1 MRFCGPSI
9 LVAAILAS
17 SSGWAADCPMD
28 LGHGTGWVV
37 FSEHHMIAFRSDPM
51 QVEVGEPVSLLMNV
65 CTKSGEAAELVSVGV
80 QFVGD
85 VKVPSQHLSL
95 SGGAQGRY
103 RAEGLSFSEPGAW
116 EIDFNVRSSGEN
128 EELTHELI
136 VK

>member
-1 MRFCGPSI
+1 MRFLGSGI
-9 LVAAILAS
+9 LVAAMLAS
-17 SSGWAADCPMD
+17 LPARAADCPMD
-28 LGHGTGWVV
+28 LGRGTGWVV
-37 FSEHHMIAFRSDPM
+37 FSEHYMIAFRPDPM

-65 CTKSGEAAELVSVGV
+65 CTKAGDAAELVSVGA

-85 VKVPSQHLSL
+85 ANVPSQHLRL
-95 SGGAQGRY
+95 SGGALGRY

-116 EIDFNVRSSGEN
+116 EIDFNVRSPGDS